1 MVSALAAE
9 PRYPAKP
16 VRVLVGIAPGGAVD
30 TLARSFAQKAG
41 AALGKPFVV
50 DNRSG
55 AGGLIAYQSAVTA
68 APDGY
73 TLLVATPAYTI
84 ATALENKDIDLSG
97 QTAPLSLLTKAP
109 FLLVVT
115 PSIPPKSVQE
125 LIAYAKSR
133 PNEFVMAGA
142 GGSAVHMGEL
152 WLSYATQSH
161 LTIVTY
167 KGANPALVDLLAG
180 QVHSMLQN
188 VLTATPL
195 VKSGRLRALAVTSL
209 NRTSAMPDL
218 PTIAESGVPGYDVT
232 TWNGW
237 LAPRGTPPAIV
248 ATLNR
253 ALIEAAAAPEIAG
266 RLAADGGSTI
276 GSTPAE
282 LARHMSDEVAR
293 WRKVAKS
300 SGLKPG
306 AW

>member
-1 MVSALAAE
+1 
-9 PRYPAKP
+9 
-16 VRVLVGIAPGGAVD
+16 
-30 TLARSFAQKAG
+30 
-41 AALGKPFVV
+41 
-50 DNRSG
+50 
-55 AGGLIAYQSAVTA
+55 
-68 APDGY
+68 
-73 TLLVATPAYTI
+73 
-84 ATALENKDIDLSG
+84 
-97 QTAPLSLLTKAP
+97 
-109 FLLVVT
+109 
-115 PSIPPKSVQE
+115 
-125 LIAYAKSR
+125 
-133 PNEFVMAGA
+133 
-142 GGSAVHMGEL
+142 
-152 WLSYATQSH
+152 
-161 LTIVTY
+161 
-167 KGANPALVDLLAG
+167 
-180 QVHSMLQN
+180 

-253 ALIEAAAAPEIAG
+253 ALVEAAAAPDIAG